1 MKMHTQLSFT
11 TLFVIVSILYT
22 VIADSCN
29 NSSCDSVKMPLLSNN
44 LKAPLFADFD
54 VSALNEQLKDYIDQN
69 IFSIFTKQVEGIVSK
84 TQSDMKTH
92 MLKEYSSKL
101 EKSETK
107 HGETLS
113 RMLNEF
119 EQRFVNLSEKQ
130 SENATKLMTDVKEW
144 KTTLMHSMKEHS
156 GKLQKSEIAY
166 ENKLSEV
173 LKNYNDRF
181 AQISEKATKHFSDI
195 KTNLKEWQKN
205 LVTDNV
211 KSISNNLTQFAID
224 MEKWKNNLT
233 ESLPDRF
240 LSMKQCIGTNQIYW
254 EKDGLNDDTSI
265 LRKFCNSDGDGGG
278 WIVIQRRQDNFTDF
292 YRTWSD
298 YKKGFGSLNGS
309 FWLGNDN
316 IHKLTSSGRY
326 ELRVDLSDWEG
337 GTWYAVYKT
346 FKVENESSKYKL
358 TVGDYS
364 GTAGDS
370 LGYHNSEKF
379 STKDQDNDSASND
392 CAKEAQGG
400 WWYKG
405 CHHSNLNGIYKRG
418 KSDHWNVWFSD
429 QCINF
434 QFDKISGG
442 ETLTPQSS
450 VEENHSLSS
459 NITSSRKSIGRFRK
473 MELNP
478 IHWEICETEVVT
490 SIPYDV
496 NGFRKFKIEC
506 KIDDMMKKTKD
517 VCFTCGSPAEI
528 VACPGVKI
536 WEYEASSTNVTV
548 MYKNEHSCVAKKKK
562 ISNELI
568 KNEVAKH
575 PGVKPNKLV
584 NSKMVNIMAAD
595 DFSWDDVELVAEK
608 FVDMKQVYNARE
620 ELKMK
625 INPMGQ
631 NFEALALYKQK
642 CDENDKLFIYR
653 VNNRALNGKPSFVL
667 NQAKPWQIFAWKWT
681 EMGVVL

>member
-29 NSSCDSVKMPLLSNN
+29 NSSCDSVKMPLLSNS

-69 IFSIFTKQVEGIVSK
+69 IISIFTKKVEGIVSK

-101 EKSETK
+101 GQSDVLHGKTFSRMFNEFEQRFFNLSEKQSENATKLMTDVQEWKIALIETMKEHSGKLQKSEIAYENKLSEVIKNYNDRFAQISEEATKKQSDLQTYKLNMLKEYSSKLEKSETK

-113 RMLNEF
+113 RMFNEF

-144 KTTLMHSMKEHS
+144 KTTLMHSIKEHS

-166 ENKLSEV
+166 ENKLSED

-181 AQISEKATKHFSDI
+181 AQISEEATKQFSDI
-195 KTNLKEWQKN
+195 KTNLKEWQNN

-211 KSISNNLTQFAID
+211 KLISNNLTQFAID
-224 MEKWKNNLT
+224 MEKWKKNLT
-233 ESLPDRF
+233 ESLVDKF

-254 EKDGLNDDTSI
+254 EKDGLNDDTSVFS
-265 LRKFCNSDGDGGG
+265 KFCNYDVDGGG
-278 WIVIQRRQDNFTDF
+278 WIVIQRRQDNLTDF

-370 LGYHNSEKF
+370 LKSHNSEKF
-379 STKDQDNDSASND
+379 STKDQDNGSDYKD
-392 CAKEAQGG
+392 CAQVAQGG
-400 WWYKG
+400 WWYNS
-405 CHHSNLNGIYKRG
+405 CHESNLNGIYKRG
-418 KSDHWNVWFSD
+418 KSDHWNVVSWRGTKGD
-429 QCINF
+429 
-434 QFDKISGG
+434 
-442 ETLTPQSS
+442 EY
-450 VEENHSLSS
+450 SL
-459 NITSSRKSIGRFRK
+459 
-473 MELNP
+473 
-478 IHWEICETEVVT
+478 
-490 SIPYDV
+490 
-496 NGFRKFKIEC
+496 KFAR
-506 KIDDMMKKTKD
+506 MMIRT
-517 VCFTCGSPAEI
+517 
-528 VACPGVKI
+528 
-536 WEYEASSTNVTV
+536 Y
-548 MYKNEHSCVAKKKK
+548 
-562 ISNELI
+562 
-568 KNEVAKH
+568 
-575 PGVKPNKLV
+575 
-584 NSKMVNIMAAD
+584 
-595 DFSWDDVELVAEK
+595 
-608 FVDMKQVYNARE
+608 
-620 ELKMK
+620 
-625 INPMGQ
+625 
-631 NFEALALYKQK
+631 
-642 CDENDKLFIYR
+642 
-653 VNNRALNGKPSFVL
+653 
-667 NQAKPWQIFAWKWT
+667 
-681 EMGVVL
+681 